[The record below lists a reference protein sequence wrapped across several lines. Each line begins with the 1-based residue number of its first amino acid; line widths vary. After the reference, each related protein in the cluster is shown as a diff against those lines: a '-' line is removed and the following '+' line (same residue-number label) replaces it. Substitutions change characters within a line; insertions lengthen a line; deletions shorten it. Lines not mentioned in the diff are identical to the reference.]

1 MKIKIRM
8 IVGLAVTLFAIGLL
22 IWWNFPP
29 GKQIEDDVKVYR
41 VGIITSSDLQLETI
55 EGFREAMVGL
65 GYKEGVNIVYDI
77 QNPKGDRELTK
88 KLAKDLIA
96 KNLDLYVS
104 FSSTASKAMQDA
116 QKGTG
121 AKIVFGDVGDYTE
134 LGLESIRN
142 PGKNITGVT
151 TGKVE
156 LSGKRMELLK
166 EAVPDARIFG
176 IIWNPSRAN
185 FDQIEK
191 LNEEAARDMNIS
203 LVVAEGTTEEEIL
216 VSIKSKIKRGEV
228 DGVITT
234 SDATISGQKEK
245 IAEYLRLEKI
255 PSIDCNLEGG
265 VMSGYLIAH
274 APSRKEIGG
283 QTAVMV
289 DKVLKG
295 ARIDNMPVEFPL
307 IVELHINATLA
318 NEMGIE
324 LPKGLLNQATLIK

>member
-8 IVGLAVTLFAIGLL
+8 IVGLAVTLLAIGLL

-29 GKQIEDDVKVYR
+29 GKQIEDNVKVYR
-41 VGIITSSDLQLETI
+41 MGIITSSDVQLETI

-65 GYKEGVNIVYDI
+65 GYKEGVNMVYNI

-104 FSSTASKAMQDA
+104 FSTTATKAMQDA

-121 AKIVFGDVGDYTE
+121 AKIVFGDVGAYTE
-134 LGLESIRN
+134 LGLESLKN

-176 IIWNPSRAN
+176 IIWNPSRSN
-185 FDQIEK
+185 FDEIKK
-191 LNEEAARDMNIS
+191 LNEDAARELNIS
-203 LVVAEGTTEEEIL
+203 LVVAQGTTEEEIL
-216 VSIKSKIKRGEV
+216 ASIKSKIKHGEV
-228 DGVITT
+228 DVVITT
-234 SDATISGQKEK
+234 SDATISGQTEK
-245 IAEYLRLEKI
+245 IAEYLRQEKI
-255 PSIDCNLEGG
+255 PSIDCNLELGI
-265 VMSGYLIAH
+265 VSGYLISH
-274 APSRKEIGG
+274 APSRNEIGG

-295 ARIDNMPVEFPL
+295 AKIDNMPVEFPRM
-307 IVELHINATLA
+307 IELQLNATLA